1 MREEAHEIADSKITV
16 HDRHRFEIKLDI
28 ELPPHRVSGYRVDTY
43 FFVPRA
49 LNVNPHTYS
58 KDLFY
63 SSIQRYIRF
72 KTPQFSLSRII
83 DPSCDTSPLARIRK
97 HLRTVVSSAG
107 APESIDVVFSETK
120 LLGAVTRG
128 AIRDVV
134 KQLLADLATVDAGDT
149 GGSRLRTV
157 QQSTQAFLD
166 DIDTYLSAVR
176 ELGTDML
183 DASVPVKLREAFL
196 FFDEFISL
204 TIQDY
209 LSTLL
214 HAFRERPDLLEMC
227 GTVDATIAAMIT
239 GQQSH
244 RESMGYPSVLSN
256 GKTDSTLLYRRGVLK
271 KFISNVLFLN
281 TEVSEWEGLSQI
293 PLAVAAGFAML
304 FAATAMIFAQNRYT
318 TNSIPFIVVVVVSYV
333 FKDRLKDWLKLYLSK
348 GLVRWTADRK
358 IRIRDPHSG
367 RVIGR
372 LKEAFSFAEEARI
385 PPEVLHR
392 RHMDNITSIDEEGKP
407 ERVIKYEKEVTLFPA
422 RISRFHQRRR
432 DLNDI
437 TRLNID
443 DFLKQADDPVVD
455 YLQLDPTSGRLDQVQ
470 CQRVYHVNVVFTYRS
485 IGSRK
490 PAPER
495 VERIRLVLNR
505 DGIVKLDEVMPVPG
519 DRQAP
524 AFLQGVGS

>member
-1 MREEAHEIADSKITV
+1 MREEANEIADSKISV

-28 ELPPHRVSGYRVDTY
+28 DLPAHEAGGYRVDTY

-49 LNVNPHTYS
+49 LNINPNTYS

-83 DPSCDTSPLARIRK
+83 DPSTDTSPLARIRK
-97 HLRTVVSSAG
+97 DLQTVLAG
-107 APESIDVVFSETK
+107 SRDEEIVESIFCETK

-134 KQLLADLATVDAGDT
+134 KELLGGLAAIGSPDGSGARLQVVQESAQTFVGDIH
-149 GGSRLRTV
+149 
-157 QQSTQAFLD
+157 AY
-166 DIDTYLSAVR
+166 ISAVR
-176 ELGTDML
+176 ELEEEML
-183 DASVPVKLREAFL
+183 IRAVPVKLREAFL

-214 HAFRERPDLLEMC
+214 HAVRGRPDLEEPFRPL
-227 GTVDATIAAMIT
+227 DAAIAAIII

-244 RESMGYPSVLSN
+244 RESMGYPSVLS
-256 GKTDSTLLYRRGVLK
+256 KAETDSTLLYRRGVLK

-281 TEVSEWEGLSQI
+281 TEVSEREGLSQI

-304 FAATAMIFAQNRYT
+304 FAAVVMVAAQNRYT
-318 TNSIPFIVVVVVSYV
+318 TNSIPFIVVVVVSYI

-358 IRIRDPHSG
+358 IRIRDPYSG
-367 RVIGR
+367 RVIGQ

-385 PPEVLHR
+385 PLEVLHR

-407 ERVIKYEKEVTLFPA
+407 ERVIKYEKEVSLFPE

-437 TRLNID
+437 MRLNID

-455 YLQLDPTSGRLDQVQ
+455 YLHLDPASGQLEQVQ
-470 CQRVYHVNVVFTYRS
+470 CQRVYHVNIVFTYRS

-490 PAPER
+490 QAAER
-495 VERIRLVLNR
+495 IERIRLILNR
-505 DGIVKLDEVMPVPG
+505 DGIVKLDEVMPAQG
-519 DRQAP
+519 RQ
-524 AFLQGVGS
+524 

>member
-1 MREEAHEIADSKITV
+1 MREEANEIADSKITV

-28 ELPPHRVSGYRVDTY
+28 ELADHDASGYRVDTY

-49 LNVNPHTYS
+49 LNINPNTYS

-72 KTPQFSLSRII
+72 KTPQFSLARII
-83 DPSCDTSPLARIRK
+83 DPLAEASPLARIRK
-97 HLRTVVSSAG
+97 GLQIAAAG
-107 APESIDVVFSETK
+107 PETGEAVEAIFSETK
-120 LLGAVTRG
+120 LLGVVTRG

-134 KQLLADLATVDAGDT
+134 KELLGALAALGPSDT
-149 GGSRLRTV
+149 SGARLQAV
-157 QQSTQAFLD
+157 QESAQAFVG
-166 DIDTYLSAVR
+166 DIDAYISTVR
-176 ELGTDML
+176 ELQHEML
-183 DASVPVKLREAFL
+183 GAAVPVKLREAFL

-214 HAFRERPDLLEMC
+214 HALRERPDLEEPFREL
-227 GTVDATIAAMIT
+227 DAAIAGIIT
-239 GQQSH
+239 RQQSH
-244 RESMGYPSVLSN
+244 RKSMDYPSVLSE

-281 TEVSEWEGLSQI
+281 TEVSEWGGLSQL

-304 FAATAMIFAQNRYT
+304 FAAVVMVLAQNRYT

-333 FKDRLKDWLKLYLSK
+333 FKDRLKDWLKLYFSK

-358 IRIRDPHSG
+358 IRIRDPYSG
-367 RVIGR
+367 RVIGN
-372 LKEAFSFAEEARI
+372 LKEAFSFTGQARI
-385 PPEVLHR
+385 PAAVLHC

-407 ERVIKYEKEVTLFPA
+407 EWIIKYEKEVQLFPA

-437 TRLNID
+437 MRLNID
-443 DFLKQADDPVVD
+443 DLLKQADDPVVD
-455 YLQLDPTSGRLDQVQ
+455 YLHLDPVSGRLEQVQ
-470 CQRVYHVNVVFTYRS
+470 CERVYHVNIVFTYRS
-485 IGSRK
+485 LDSRK
-490 PAPER
+490 QAAQR
-495 VERIRLVLNR
+495 FERIRLVLNR
-505 DGIVKLDEVMPVPG
+505 DGIVKLDEVMPAQG
-519 DRQAP
+519 RQ
-524 AFLQGVGS
+524 

>member
-1 MREEAHEIADSKITV
+1 MREEANEIADSKISV

-28 ELPPHRVSGYRVDTY
+28 ELPAHEAKGYRVDMY
-43 FFVPRA
+43 FFVPKA
-49 LNVNPHTYS
+49 LNINPSTYS

-72 KTPQFSLSRII
+72 KTPQFSLAEII
-83 DPSCDTSPLARIRK
+83 DPSVAASPFSRIRK
-97 HLRTVVSSAG
+97 DLGAILAGQGSGDTIETV
-107 APESIDVVFSETK
+107 FCETK

-128 AIRDVV
+128 AIRDSV
-134 KQLLADLATVDAGDT
+134 KRLLGDLAAIRRADVLMASVAAFGESAGQFIADLGAYVARVRG
-149 GGSRLRTV
+149 LR
-157 QQSTQAFLD
+157 QEMIAP
-166 DIDTYLSAVR
+166 
-176 ELGTDML
+176 G
-183 DASVPVKLREAFL
+183 VPVKLREAYL

-214 HAFRERPDLLEMC
+214 HALRERTDLEASFPHL
-227 GTVDATIAAMIT
+227 DASIAATIAT
-239 GQQSH
+239 EQRY

-256 GKTDSTLLYRRGVLK
+256 DKTDSTLLYRRGVLK

-304 FAATAMIFAQNRYT
+304 FAAVVMVLAQNRYT
-318 TNSIPFIVVVVVSYV
+318 TNSIPFIVVVVVSYI

-358 IRIRDPHSG
+358 IRIRDPYSG
-367 RVIGR
+367 RVIGK

-385 PPEVLHR
+385 PAEVLYC

-407 ERVIKYEKEVTLFPA
+407 ERVIKYEKEVSLFPT
-422 RISRFHQRRR
+422 RVSRFHQRRR

-437 TRLNID
+437 MRLNID
-443 DFLKQADDPVVD
+443 DFLKQADDPVVE
-455 YLQLDPTSGRLDQVQ
+455 YLHLDPLSGQLEQVH

-485 IGSRK
+485 LDSRK
-490 PAPER
+490 QASQR
-495 VERIRLVLNR
+495 FERIRLVLNR
-505 DGIVKLDEVMPVPG
+505 DGIVKLDEVLPAQG
-519 DRQAP
+519 WQADALP
-524 AFLQGVGS
+524 LSSS